1 MQKQNTGKG
10 RQTTTSSWQRRVV
23 GSFSMGR
30 MKARG
35 FNAETDEQDH
45 KTERRGAEKR
55 KKWIIMEPGQVTIVI
70 CERN

>member
-1 MQKQNTGKG
+1 M
-10 RQTTTSSWQRRVV
+10 V